1 VEERARPL
9 AEPSLSGWANG
20 GSMLDIVLEVV
31 LMEIDPMPLIPE
43 YYFTPVEAIIGIT
56 YIYRYVPNIIDK

>member
-20 GSMLDIVLEVV
+20 GSMLEVVLEVV

-43 YYFTPVEAIIGIT
+43 YYFTPVEAVIGIT
-56 YIYRYVPNIIDK
+56 YIYRYAQNIIDK